1 MSPDTLKLLAV
12 LAGFAMIIAA
22 TVLAIRQTM
31 QWQHVVVFAFGGVLA
46 GISGIQFQANGD
58 SVSVNI
64 GQLASATQAASAA
77 SVQQADAIVALNS
90 RVDQLQKAIEALH
103 AASAGGPPVAA
114 PQLATILAP
123 ANQARI
129 DISRLATQSRALST
143 QAGQTSQRVF
153 MLSHR

>member
-12 LAGFAMIIAA
+12 LAGFAMIVAA

-64 GQLASATQAASAA
+64 GQLASATQQASAA
-77 SVQQADAIVALNS
+77 ASQQADAIVALNS
-90 RVDQLQKAIEALH
+90 RVDQLQKAIQALH
-103 AASAGGPPVAA
+103 PASGPPPTQADIVHLLEPSNKAA
-114 PQLATILAP
+114 L
-123 ANQARI
+123 
-129 DISRLATQSRALST
+129 DVSRLATQSRVLSNN
-143 QAGQTSQRVF
+143 AAITSKKVF
-153 MLSHR
+153 MLTHP